1 MSDSAY
7 CVQDSRWAERSSRKP
22 ADCQFVVFDTSFCVR
37 DTRERNRRPLAGIIH
52 KGLRYCVRGWLPEA
66 ERFDAVKS
74 PRTLAKSPRSIKLGA
89 LTGTAYKMRLEQSRF
104 RGDAPLFRR

>member
-66 ERFDAVKS
+66 ERFDAVKVT
-74 PRTLAKSPRSIKLGA
+74 PHTGKITTLNQAWSFDRNGL
-89 LTGTAYKMRLEQSRF
+89 Q
-104 RGDAPLFRR
+104 DAPGTVPI